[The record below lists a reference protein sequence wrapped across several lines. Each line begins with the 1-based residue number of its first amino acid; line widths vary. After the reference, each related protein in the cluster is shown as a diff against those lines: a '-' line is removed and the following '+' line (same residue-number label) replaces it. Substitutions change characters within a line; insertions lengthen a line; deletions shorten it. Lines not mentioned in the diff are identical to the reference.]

1 MVTRRE
7 GARNLPRFAVGLV
20 ELREDDVCHVVATH
34 VVELEYRDLVIG
46 YLDLDEAR
54 TEQRAPDS
62 IIE

>member
-1 MVTRRE
+1 
-7 GARNLPRFAVGLV
+7 
-20 ELREDDVCHVVATH
+20 
-34 VVELEYRDLVIG
+34 VELEYRDLVIG